1 LSSRDDLRTYREM
14 LSTVRGR
21 VAQLIRDGSS
31 QEEVVAANPTADFD
45 AVWEMTGDWTQGFVA
60 LVYRSLTKGP

>member
-1 LSSRDDLRTYREM
+1 M